1 MSDTFY
7 LQEVKPLKKIK
18 GIFPKIYDFENL
30 FCAYKAAIK
39 CKRYRQ
45 DVMEYTDRLEDNLII
60 LQNELI
66 WGQYSVGT
74 YNIFMF
80 MNRKNA

>member
-1 MSDTFY
+1 M
-7 LQEVKPLKKIK
+7 KKEK
-18 GIFPKIYDFENL
+18 GIFTKIYDFENL

-66 WGQYSVGT
+66 
-74 YNIFMF
+74 
-80 MNRKNA
+80 